1 MSSLDISFCLSNC
14 ANKKCERHMS
24 RLEGNKINV
33 SWADFSDNCTE
44 FKKSKKKSMEGEE
57 ECEK

>member
-24 RLEGNKINV
+24 QLEGNKINV
-33 SWADFSDNCTE
+33 SWADFSDSCTE
-44 FKKSKKKSMEGEE
+44 FKKSKKKPME
-57 ECEK
+57 EC